1 MPAKKKVKKDDSLM
15 IMIRAADK
23 AYDSDG
29 VVMSYFEEPD
39 EDWGDT
45 LAKFIV
51 LELKDTF
58 DSKEGL
64 QKNLDAAASQM
75 YRAASQLTAV
85 AHALAHNPVE
95 G

>member
-1 MPAKKKVKKDDSLM
+1 MPAKKKTKKDDSLT
-15 IMIRAADK
+15 IMIKTADK

-29 VVMSYFEEPD
+29 IVMRYFEKPE

-51 LELKDTF
+51 LELKDSF

-64 QKNLDAAASQM
+64 QKNLDAAASRI
-75 YRAASQLTAV
+75 YYAASQLTAV